1 MGPLSVRDIP
11 NLITFFRI
19 VLVGP
24 VILTMTAGRF
34 DWALGLFILAGV
46 SDAIDG
52 FLAKYF
58 HWQSRLGSFLDP
70 IADKLL
76 LVSCYVTL
84 GLKGLAPLWL
94 VGAIVLRDL
103 VIVAGAIAYYRLSG
117 PYEGR
122 PLLISKLNT
131 LLQLSLV
138 VALLFDQGLHAL
150 PSWGLDAMIYGTLF
164 TTVASGAQYVLLWG
178 RSYWRHEGPA

>member
-1 MGPLSVRDIP
+1 MATDLP
-11 NLITFFRI
+11 NLLTLSRI
-19 VLVGP
+19 AAIPVLAALMLARTPGADFAACLLFSAAAVTDWLDGK
-24 VILTMTAGRF
+24 LARARGATSDLGRM
-34 DWALGLFILAGV
+34 
-46 SDAIDG
+46 
-52 FLAKYF
+52 
-58 HWQSRLGSFLDP
+58 LDP

-138 VALLFDQGLHAL
+138 VALLFHQGLRAL

>member
-1 MGPLSVRDIP
+1 MGPLSARDIP
-11 NLITFFRI
+11 NLITVFRI

-24 VILTMTAGRF
+24 VVLTMAAGRF

-46 SDAIDG
+46 SDAVDG
-52 FLAKYF
+52 FLAKF
-58 HWQSRLGSFLDP
+58 FDWQSWLGSFLDP
-70 IADKLL
+70 VADKLL
-76 LVSCYVTL
+76 LVSCYLTL
-84 GLKGLAPLWL
+84 GLMGLAPGWL
-94 VGAIVLRDL
+94 VLAVVLRDV

-138 VALLFDQGLHAL
+138 VALLFHHGLQPLPAVLLAL
-150 PSWGLDAMIYGTLF
+150 LTYGALF
-164 TTVASGAQYVLLWG
+164 TTVASGAWYVFVWG
-178 RSYWRHEGPA
+178 RNYRHAGSPQ

>member
-1 MGPLSVRDIP
+1 MGSLTASDIP
-11 NLITFFRI
+11 NLITVFRI

-34 DWALGLFILAGV
+34 DWALALFVLAGV
-46 SDAIDG
+46 SDAVDG

-84 GLKGLAPLWL
+84 GLKGIAPLWL

-103 VIVAGAIAYYRLSG
+103 VIVAGAVAYYRLSG
-117 PYEGR
+117 PFEGR

-131 LLQLSLV
+131 LLQLSLF
-138 VALLFDQGLHAL
+138 VALLVDRGLYAL
-150 PSWGLDAMIYGTLF
+150 PPWMLAGLTYGTLF
-164 TTVASGAQYVLLWG
+164 TTLVSGVQYVLLWG
-178 RSYWRHEGPA
+178 RSYWRHQGPA